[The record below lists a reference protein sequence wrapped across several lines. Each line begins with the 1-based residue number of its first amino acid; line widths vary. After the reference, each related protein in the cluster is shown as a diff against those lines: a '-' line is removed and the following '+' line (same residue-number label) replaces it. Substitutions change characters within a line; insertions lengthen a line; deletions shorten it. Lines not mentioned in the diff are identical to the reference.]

1 MADPVSIISR
11 TIQDGCDKLL
21 SDWTCELLKAQDP
34 GESIKNRHYHDW
46 MHSHPVSARDLGFQT
61 TFFKKMLDD
70 DDSVNDDKYEQWR
83 GSFENFNTLRFIDD
97 LWNIVAGAAH
107 SSKPLGDSS
116 EGIST
121 RLYAHV
127 DSFGQDVTM
136 CVAPQFSPIL
146 ATTYD
151 KTTLSIIL
159 PPNAGRLVRLSR
171 VWAMATLKVCF

>member
-1 MADPVSIISR
+1 MADPISIISR

-21 SDWTCELLKAQDP
+21 SDWIGELLQAQNP
-34 GESIKNRHYHDW
+34 AENIKNRHYHDW
-46 MHSHPVSARDLGFQT
+46 INSHPVSARDLGFQT

-70 DDSVNDDKYEQWR
+70 DDSVKGDKYEQWR

-116 EGIST
+116 DGISM
-121 RLYAHV
+121 RLHAHV

-136 CVAPQFSPIL
+136 CVAPQFSSIL
-146 ATTYD
+146 AHTYD
-151 KTTLSIIL
+151 KQTLSIML
-159 PPNAGRLVRLSR
+159 PQNTGRLSR
-171 VWAMATLKVCF
+171 LSGLWAMATLKVRM